1 MLEATSYRYEVMQ
14 PKARTLANTGAQAV
28 RIKQMQGRNDPWDS
42 EQAENEMLE
51 AMEKQLK
58 WENKVNQRADWDE
71 KLQLKTEFK
80 RLKAGDSIIRGEMK
94 LAGKCLVEVRRAAL
108 KKLLDEEME
117 QYKTELNSVGKTF
130 HKQRI

>member
-28 RIKQMQGRNDPWDS
+28 RIK
-42 EQAENEMLE
+42 ENEMLE